1 MKQLKYLLYYFCM
14 IPITSVV
21 SMGQRDIEAAFREAF
36 KNFNITEPIPT
47 NVTPEQSTV
56 LWSTTEGKCTL
67 SSDAT
72 TNKDLCAFATH
83 WLAASIKNETIA
95 RVKNTL
101 NATTAGIFA
110 LMLPGLFLAED
121 SKLRV
126 YAALATLG
134 LTAVNAPKRL
144 ADWVKTKCDEES
156 FGLAGAKLFEKER
169 YTALFAYFTHLQIH
183 QHLPLPYSTKD
194 QIIRTIAAENKA
206 QFGCKIGAKDIVT
219 ILEKQGQDFIHN
231 KTTSIKEEFYNRMP
245 CLEDVR

>member
-1 MKQLKYLLYYFCM
+1 
-14 IPITSVV
+14 
-21 SMGQRDIEAAFREAF
+21 MGQRDIEAAFREAF
-36 KNFNITEPIPT
+36 KNFGVKEPIPT
-47 NVTPEQSTV
+47 NVTPEQSIE
-56 LWSTTEGKCTL
+56 LWSATDVKCTL

-95 RVKNTL
+95 RVKNTF
-101 NATTAGIFA
+101 NAAAAGTFA

-126 YAALATLG
+126 YAALAALG

-156 FGLAGAKLFEKER
+156 FGLASAKLFEKEK

-183 QHLPLPYSTKD
+183 QHLPLSYSKKD
-194 QIIRTIAAENKA
+194 QIIRTIADENKA
-206 QFGCKIGAKDIVT
+206 QFACQVGERDIVT
-219 ILEKQGQDFIHN
+219 ILKKHGQDFIHS
-231 KTTSIKEEFYNRMP
+231 KTISIKKKLYDRIP
-245 CLEDVR
+245 CLNAEGAQ